1 MIIARYQISDDSY
14 TYNSNGTPDIT
25 GRVTNGTSKDASI
38 VEIGAL
44 FYDENGRVIGIEC
57 DKLYDLLSGQTRS
70 FDISTIMGQADAVKN
85 AKKYSVKAIEYTFV
99 W

>member
-1 MIIARYQISDDSY
+1 MFLVYLIPLEFKYSA
-14 TYNSNGTPDIT
+14 TKAG
-25 GRVTNGTSKDASI
+25 I

-85 AKKYSVKAIEYTFV
+85 AKKYSVNAIEYTFV

>member
-1 MIIARYQISDDSY
+1 M
-14 TYNSNGTPDIT
+14 
-25 GRVTNGTSKDASI
+25 TNGTSKDASI

-70 FDISTIMGQADAVKN
+70 FDISTIMGQADAVKK
-85 AKKYSVKAIEYTFV
+85 AKKYSVNAIEYTFV